1 MNDTYK
7 NIVDNNKEFMN
18 NVYSFFIHFYNVESK
33 RNAERLEASI
43 SVRILKE
50 LKDRNILNYID
61 NVGIKKLD
69 EKNYSISISEFLDNQ
84 IWFFELN
91 IQKLNDIKLIRHIK
105 FLNSAIYSTSEHQ
118 ENLHIGFEGLEK
130 EEVILDLKNKYLSK
144 EDIDLIYLK
153 YDLDLSNV
161 DLKNISFKHMEILN
175 FIRELK

>member
-1 MNDTYK
+1 MNDNFK
-7 NIVDNNKEFMN
+7 NIVENNKEFMN
-18 NVYSFFIHFYNVESK
+18 NVYSLFIHFYNVESK
-33 RNAERLEASI
+33 RNPERLEASI

-69 EKNYSISISEFLDNQ
+69 EKKYSISISEFLDNQ

-91 IQKLNDIKLIRHIK
+91 IQKINDIKLIRHIK
-105 FLNSAIYSTSEHQ
+105 ILHSAMYSTSEHQ
-118 ENLHIGFEGLEK
+118 ENLHIGFEDLEK

-161 DLKNISFKHMEILN
+161 DLKNIFFKHMEILN